1 MSRVAFKGGLA
12 FFAKKKGGKRI
23 ALDQN
28 MYTGADLMPFFANPT
43 WRDILFC

>member
-28 MYTGADLMPFFANPT
+28 MYLGADPT
-43 WRDILFC
+43 PLFVDPT